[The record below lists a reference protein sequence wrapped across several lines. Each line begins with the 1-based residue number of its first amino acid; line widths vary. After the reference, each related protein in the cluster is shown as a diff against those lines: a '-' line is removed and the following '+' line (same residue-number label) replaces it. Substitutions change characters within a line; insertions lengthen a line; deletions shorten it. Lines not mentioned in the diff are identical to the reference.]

1 MCVGSYGQFSTVPT
15 EAKGGPWVLWSGSY
29 RRYWAGQHG
38 CWEQNS
44 GPLQEQ
50 ITLLTSIWSTSPTP
64 MVTIFLVVLYM
75 CIYVSICYMCAD
87 VHRSQKRC
95 QGLWRWHS
103 PPNMGGGNQTP
114 NSGRTGSGELSL
126 APQSLFYKP
135 HSNTDSSRGKSE
147 HWLKTQQVEGVFWR
161 ADTSA
166 QRHTWC
172 RSTHH
177 HITWETFH
185 LKK

>member
-15 EAKGGPWVLWSGSY
+15 EAKRGPWILWSWSY

-44 GPLQEQ
+44 GPLPEQ
-50 ITLLTSIWSTSPTP
+50 VTLLTSSWSTSPTP

-75 CIYVSICYMCAD
+75 CIYVSIGYMCAD
-87 VHRSQKRC
+87 VHRSQKRY

-103 PPNMGGGNQTP
+103 PPDMGGGNQTP
-114 NSGRTGSGELSL
+114 IFLKNRKWWALSCTTVIIL
-126 APQSLFYKP
+126 QAPL
-135 HSNTDSSRGKSE
+135 NTDSGRGKSE

-172 RSTHH
+172 CSTHH
-177 HITWETFH
+177 HHH
-185 LKK
+185 LGNISS